1 MQLYI
6 TQSLYLQIAIP
17 FLIFILRAADVS
29 MSAMRIIF
37 VTRGVRFLAAVV
49 GFFEML
55 IWLVGITQ
63 IMQNLN
69 NPVNYIAFASGFSLG
84 TFVGITIEKKIAI
97 GNISVQ
103 FITDKDPSELLRH
116 FRDNGYGLTTIDAQ
130 GAFGPV
136 KIIFII
142 VRRKLLEKALCA
154 IKKFDSN
161 AFYAIGDVRASA
173 RPGSFI

>member
-6 TQSLYLQIAIP
+6 PQSIYLQIAIP

-29 MSAMRIIF
+29 MSAIRIIF
-37 VTRGVRFLAAVV
+37 VTRGVRFLAALV

-84 TFVGITIEKKIAI
+84 NFVGITIEKKIAI

-103 FITDKDPSELLRH
+103 FITDKDPSKLLRH
-116 FRDNGYGLTTIDAQ
+116 FRDNGYGLTQ
-130 GAFGPV
+130 
-136 KIIFII
+136 
-142 VRRKLLEKALCA
+142 
-154 IKKFDSN
+154 
-161 AFYAIGDVRASA
+161 
-173 RPGSFI
+173 